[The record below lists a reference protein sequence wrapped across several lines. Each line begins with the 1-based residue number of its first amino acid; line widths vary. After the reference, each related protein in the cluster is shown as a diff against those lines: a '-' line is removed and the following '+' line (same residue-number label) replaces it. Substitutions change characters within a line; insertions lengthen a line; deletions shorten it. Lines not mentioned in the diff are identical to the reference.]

1 MSLYRFSGLLR
12 VSFNGFL
19 LFLEVMVVSPL
30 FSVED
35 GFGVCDLG
43 IEYWLWVFNPT
54 FPLELFGL
62 DG

>member
-1 MSLYRFSGLLR
+1 
-12 VSFNGFL
+12 
-19 LFLEVMVVSPL
+19 MVVSPL